1 VSQPRSPEGQ
11 PDEKTPASAEGHAA
25 GGNRKKLIV
34 AAGVVVLLVVA
45 GMLVMSRIPETVSAP
60 LFVLVVVLEVII
72 APLPGGP
79 IGYMGAARYGF
90 WTAWPLLWI
99 GNVIGTTIAFLLA
112 RRFGAPLF
120 EEHVAAKTRARYDAL
135 LGGQTALLWL
145 VYALPIA
152 PVDILSVLAGVSRMT
167 ARRFLLVA
175 YTGFLLRTAIAAY
188 LGSSLAEYAGMSG
201 AMSIIGALFLI
212 GVIVWLWKRQVPA
225 S

>member
-1 VSQPRSPEGQ
+1 MTQPVSSDEQPSDPPDHAKARS
-11 PDEKTPASAEGHAA
+11 K
-25 GGNRKKLIV
+25 KKLIV
-34 AAGVVVLLVVA
+34 AAGVVLLLVVA
-45 GMLVMSRIPETVSAP
+45 GMLVMSRIPTTVSAP

-79 IGYMGAARYGF
+79 IGYMGAARFGF
-90 WTAWPLLWI
+90 WTSWPLLWI
-99 GNVIGTTIAFLLA
+99 GNVVGTTIAFLLA

-135 LGGQTALLWL
+135 LDGNVGLLWL

-152 PVDILSVLAGVSRMT
+152 PVDILSVLAGLSRMT
-167 ARRFLLVA
+167 ARRFLAVA

-201 AMSIIGALFLI
+201 AMSIIGALFLV
-212 GVIVWLWKRQVPA
+212 GVIVWLWKRETQPA

>member
-1 VSQPRSPEGQ
+1 VNQ
-11 PDEKTPASAEGHAA
+11 PASPPGEKASP
-25 GGNRKKLIV
+25 NRKNLIV
-34 AAGVVVLLVVA
+34 AAGVIVLLLAA
-45 GMLVMSRIPETVSAP
+45 GMMVMSRIPATVSAP

-90 WTAWPLLWI
+90 WTSWPLLWV

-112 RRFGAPLF
+112 RRFGTPLF
-120 EEHVAAKTRARYDAL
+120 EEHVSEKTRARYDAL
-135 LGGQTALLWL
+135 LDGHIGLLWL

-152 PVDILSVLAGVSRMT
+152 PVDILSVLAGLSKMS
-167 ARRFLLVA
+167 ARRFLAVA
-175 YTGFLLRTAIAAY
+175 FSGYLLRTAIAAY
-188 LGSSLAEYAGMSG
+188 LGSSLAEYAGMSA

-212 GVIVWLWKRQVPA
+212 GVIVWLWKRQTRQPA

>member
-1 VSQPRSPEGQ
+1 VSEAAR
-11 PDEKTPASAEGHAA
+11 PD
-25 GGNRKKLIV
+25 KKRLIV

-45 GMLVMSRIPETVSAP
+45 GLLVMSRIPATVSAP
-60 LFVLVVVLEVII
+60 LFVLVVVIEVII

-79 IGYMGAARYGF
+79 IGYMGAARFGF
-90 WTAWPLLWI
+90 WTSWPLLWI
-99 GNVIGTTIAFLLA
+99 GNIIGTTIGFLLA

-120 EEHVAAKTRARYDAL
+120 EEHVAPKTRARYDAL
-135 LGGQTALLWL
+135 LDGHTVLLWL

-152 PVDILSVLAGVSRMT
+152 PVDILSVLAGLSRMS

-201 AMSIIGALFLI
+201 AMSIIGALFLM
-212 GVIVWLWKRQVPA
+212 GLIVWLWKRQAHPTA
-225 S
+225 